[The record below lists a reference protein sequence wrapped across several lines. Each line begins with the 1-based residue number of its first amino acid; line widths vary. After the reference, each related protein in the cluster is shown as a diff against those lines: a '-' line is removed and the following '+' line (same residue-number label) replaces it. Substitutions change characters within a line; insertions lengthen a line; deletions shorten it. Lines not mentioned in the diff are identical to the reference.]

1 MHILGLSCS
10 SNGALFSSIFK
21 TVFIGN
27 LTIFRW
33 SIMSVESSTA
43 CKEDREDNSSTC
55 INDRGTTLSQ
65 EQKDQLLQQVE
76 QLRQY
81 LDEKII
87 ASNSSDVV
95 EKSDHEKLGKYN
107 QLCAHQNV
115 F

>member
-1 MHILGLSCS
+1 
-10 SNGALFSSIFK
+10 
-21 TVFIGN
+21 
-27 LTIFRW
+27 
-33 SIMSVESSTA
+33 MSVESSTA

-81 LDEKII
+81 LDEKLI

-107 QLCAHQNV
+107 QLCLQKMY
-115 F
+115 FECILYFLLQKSILTLMRYFT

>member
-1 MHILGLSCS
+1 
-10 SNGALFSSIFK
+10 
-21 TVFIGN
+21 
-27 LTIFRW
+27 
-33 SIMSVESSTA
+33 MSVESSTA